1 MVKKVLMLIFDTLWK
16 DDDRGRD
23 IITDIRI
30 HNQTKL
36 NIFWYR
42 ASPVYVSFLM
52 QSLLHNF
59 QFFES
64 HSGSKIR

>member
-1 MVKKVLMLIFDTLWK
+1 MLIFDTLWK

-30 HNQTKL
+30 HNQNKL

-42 ASPVYVSFLM
+42 ASPVYASLLM
-52 QSLLHNF
+52 QKFAAYFLI
-59 QFFES
+59 FES

>member
-30 HNQTKL
+30 HNQNKL

-42 ASPVYVSFLM
+42 A
-52 QSLLHNF
+52 LLHRF
-59 QFFES
+59 LFHF
-64 HSGSKIR
+64 

>member
-1 MVKKVLMLIFDTLWK
+1 MNKIWYLLLMVKKVLMLIFDTLWK

-30 HNQTKL
+30 HNQNKL

-42 ASPVYVSFLM
+42 ASPVCV
-52 QSLLHNF
+52 SLLKQKF
-59 QFFES
+59 AA
-64 HSGSKIR
+64 

>member
-30 HNQTKL
+30 HNQNKL

-42 ASPVYVSFLM
+42 ASPVCVSFLM
-52 QSLLHNF
+52 QKF
-59 QFFES
+59 AA
-64 HSGSKIR
+64 